1 MRFNYIARTNNAE
14 IETGQ
19 ISALSQAEAIE
30 VLHAKNLIVLSCR
43 PVASLPFWVKD
54 IKIKF
59 VKQKELVVFSRQLAA
74 LFSAKVSL
82 VTALRALG
90 RQQDNSYFKE
100 IIFGISDDVEAGSIL
115 SKALAKH
122 PKEFSSFYINL
133 VKSGEVSGNLESV
146 LNYLADHLEKQY
158 YLATRVRNAMIYP
171 AFVLL
176 GFIAVAV
183 LMLILVI
190 PNLTSILKETGQSLP
205 LTTRMIMGLSDLFV
219 AWGWLIFLLLIAV
232 GIFVWRYVKTPQG
245 REMLDMI
252 KLKMPIFGNIF
263 KKVYIARF
271 TENFGTLL
279 RGGVPVLQALQVSG
293 EVVGNTVFSEIIFKA
308 KEGVR
313 VGNTIS
319 SVLES
324 SPEIPPMVSQMV
336 ATGEK
341 IGQLEF
347 VLEKIAT
354 FYKQEVDDVVSTISA
369 LIEPVLIVFLGVGV
383 TILLTAILMP
393 IYNLAGVM

>member
-1 MRFNYIARTNNAE
+1 
-14 IETGQ
+14 
-19 ISALSQAEAIE
+19 
-30 VLHAKNLIVLSCR
+30 
-43 PVASLPFWVKD
+43 
-54 IKIKF
+54 
-59 VKQKELVVFSRQLAA
+59 
-74 LFSAKVSL
+74 
-82 VTALRALG
+82 
-90 RQQDNSYFKE
+90 
-100 IIFGISDDVEAGSIL
+100 
-115 SKALAKH
+115 
-122 PKEFSSFYINL
+122 
-133 VKSGEVSGNLESV
+133 
-146 LNYLADHLEKQY
+146 
-158 YLATRVRNAMIYP
+158 
-171 AFVLL
+171 
-176 GFIAVAV
+176 
-183 LMLILVI
+183 
-190 PNLTSILKETGQSLP
+190 LKETGQSLP

>member
-1 MRFNYIARTNNAE
+1 MKFNYIVRNSAAE

-19 ISALSQAEAIE
+19 IFASSQAEAIE
-30 VLHAKNLIVLSCR
+30 TLHGKNLVVLSCR
-43 PVASLPFWVKD
+43 PVMSLPFWLKD
-54 IKIKF
+54 IKIKS
-59 VKQKELVVFSRQLAA
+59 VKQKDLVIFSRQLSA
-74 LFSAKVSL
+74 LFSARVSL
-82 VTALRALG
+82 VTALRALA
-90 RQQDNSYFKE
+90 RQQNNYYFREVISE
-100 IIFGISDDVEAGSIL
+100 IATDVEAGFVL
-115 SKALAKH
+115 SKALSKH
-122 PKEFSSFYINL
+122 PREFSTFYINL
-133 VKSGEVSGNLESV
+133 VKSGEVSGNLENV

-171 AFVLL
+171 AFVFF

-190 PNLTSILKETGQSLP
+190 PNLTSILEETGQQLP
-205 LTTRMIMGLSDLFV
+205 LTTRMIIGLSDLLV
-219 AWGWLIFLLLIAV
+219 SWGWLIFLLLAGA
-232 GIFVWRYVKTPQG
+232 GIFAWRYIKTPQG
-245 REMLDMI
+245 RRILDMI
-252 KLKMPIFGNIF
+252 KLKMPIFGDVF
-263 KKVYIARF
+263 RKVYIARF
-271 TENFGTLL
+271 TENFSTLL
-279 RGGVPVLQALQVSG
+279 RGGVPVLQALQVAG
-293 EVVGNTVFSEIIFKA
+293 EVVGNVVFSEIIFEA

-324 SPEIPPMVSQMV
+324 YPEIPPMVSQMI

-354 FYKQEVDDVVSTISA
+354 FYKQEVDDIVNTIFA
-369 LIEPVLIVFLGVGV
+369 LIEPVLIVVLGIGV
-383 TILLTAILMP
+383 AILLTAILMP